1 MRAPWPKRL
10 KFVLYF
16 WQEDRLTAPQVAALP
31 FHPVQ
36 TLQQTHHGE
45 TKRILS
51 LDGGGI
57 RVFFTLEVL
66 ERVEALVRERL
77 GNREAVLADHFD
89 LIAGTSTGA
98 ILGALLA
105 WGLSIEQVKAL
116 YRELASKVFRPHR
129 NPVRRWWRNRYDADP
144 LSRLLREFFVEEGP
158 EGPRPATLGSPLLR
172 TLFLAVLRNASTGSA
187 WPLCSHPGLKFNA
200 RLHPECNLDIPLW
213 RIVRASTAAPI
224 FFAPERIWTGEFNF
238 QFVDGGVTPYNNP
251 ALIAALMVTEPCFNI
266 GWPAGEERL
275 YVLSVGTGRTR
286 VYYADVGELDVLAAA
301 TKTFTALVEGTTQQQ
316 DFLCRIIG
324 RCLYGPIIDSEVG
337 ELIDA
342 APGVE
347 GRLPAQSRRFTYV
360 RYNTDFDSPEF
371 VPVLRKY
378 SGDVPMDRTSL
389 IPALQTLGQSY
400 AKSKVR
406 PEHLR

>member
-1 MRAPWPKRL
+1 
-10 KFVLYF
+10 
-16 WQEDRLTAPQVAALP
+16 
-31 FHPVQ
+31 VQ
-36 TLQQTHHGE
+36 TSQQTDHGQ

-77 GNREAVLADHFD
+77 GRPEAVLADHFD

-105 WGLSIEQVKAL
+105 WGLSIEQIKAM
-116 YRELASKVFRPHR
+116 YRDLALKVFRPNR
-129 NPVRRWWRNRYDADP
+129 NLLQLLRNRYDADP
-144 LSRLLREFFVEEGP
+144 LSRLLREFFMEDGP
-158 EGPRPATLGSPLLR
+158 EGRQPATLGSPLLR

-187 WPLCSHPGLKFNA
+187 WPLCSHPALKFNA
-200 RLHPECNLDIPLW
+200 RSHPECNLDIPLW
-213 RIVRASTAAPI
+213 RIVRASTAAPTY
-224 FFAPERIWTGEFNF
+224 FAPERIQTGEFNF

-266 GWPAGEERL
+266 GWPRGEERL

-286 VYYADVGELDVLAAA
+286 VRYAGAGGAGEPALLEVVS
-301 TKTFTALVEGTTQQQ
+301 KTFTAMIEGTTQQQ
-316 DFLCRIIG
+316 DFLCRILG

-337 ELIDA
+337 ELIEP
-342 APGVE
+342 APGAE
-347 GRLPAQSRRFTYV
+347 GHPGSAELRRFTYV
-360 RYNTDFDSPEF
+360 RYNTDFDSPDF
-371 VPVLRKY
+371 VPVLSRY
-378 SGDVPMDRTSL
+378 GGDVPMDLTPL

-400 AKSKVR
+400 ARSEVR
-406 PEHLR
+406 QEHMR